1 MNLDLLKQGFPIDM
15 EMGSHFAIQSEAAF
29 VSQTVYCIPSY
40 VCVSCC
46 GWIKIAVKIMTT
58 LYVHTVL
65 MSVQLSMWD
74 TFTYYMPSIS
84 TS

>member
-1 MNLDLLKQGFPIDM
+1 M
-15 EMGSHFAIQSEAAF
+15 EMASHFAIQLEAAF
-29 VSQTVYCIPSY
+29 ASQTAYCTPSY

-46 GWIKIAVKIMTT
+46 GSIKTAVKIMTT
-58 LYVHTVL
+58 VYVHTVL
-65 MSVQLSMWD
+65 VSVQLSKWD